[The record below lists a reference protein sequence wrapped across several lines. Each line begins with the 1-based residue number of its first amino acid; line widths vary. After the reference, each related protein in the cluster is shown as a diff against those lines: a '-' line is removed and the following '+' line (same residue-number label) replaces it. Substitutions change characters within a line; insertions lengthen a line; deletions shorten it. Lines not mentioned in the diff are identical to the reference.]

1 LVGGQWSVV
10 IGFQDFEVSGCLS
23 LSFDSTVSRDY
34 ISIVV
39 RKPIPAFILGLLGL
53 FLSVAPS
60 TAHHSFAAQYDRTKA
75 VTLKGTVTKVE
86 WMNPHI
92 YFYLDVKDATAR
104 VTNWAVE
111 GGAPSMLYR
120 NGWRVDSLKVGDAV
134 TVEGWL
140 AKDGSNL
147 ANMRTATLADGKT
160 VFGASS
166 GGDNK

>member
-1 LVGGQWSVV
+1 MKRKCAAVS
-10 IGFQDFEVSGCLS
+10 IGV
-23 LSFDSTVSRDY
+23 
-34 ISIVV
+34 
-39 RKPIPAFILGLLGL
+39 LGL
-53 FLSVAPS
+53 FLLIAPLI
-60 TAHHSFAAQYDRTKA
+60 AHHSFAAQYDRTKP

-92 YFYLDVKDATAR
+92 YFYVDVQGEADR
-104 VTNWAVE
+104 MVNWAVE

-120 NGWRVDSLKVGDAV
+120 NGWRVDSLKVGDKV

-147 ANMRTATLADGKT
+147 ANMRTVTLADGKT

-166 GGDNK
+166 GGDTK